1 MTQQDIAFQRLI
13 NQQISDT
20 SFITARDI
28 VAHLG
33 AVQAQDYAMAKWA
46 VGARLPGATD
56 ETIEQAIDAAEIIRT
71 HILRPTWHFV
81 AAADLRWMLALT
93 APHILRRMS
102 TYFQQLG
109 LTDDIRRKSNK
120 IVAKAL
126 EGRQLT
132 REEVMSELGKAGI
145 PTDAM
150 RSMHLMF
157 SAELEG
163 IACNGSR
170 RGKQQ
175 TYALI
180 DERIPAT
187 QPLHK
192 EEALAKLALR
202 YFGSHGPAT
211 LKDYIWWS
219 GLPAADARAGLEMA
233 KSALICEKINGKEY
247 WFSAPQTQAA
257 PAGLVHFLPAFDE
270 FMVAYADRGASLDPS
285 FGKDAIT
292 ANGIFKPVIVVNGR
306 VTGLWKRTV
315 KKDRVAIEPLFFNPV
330 EVLSEDVAAAA
341 VQQFGAF
348 LGLPAEYLSGG

>member
-13 NQQISDT
+13 NQQISRT
-20 SFITARDI
+20 SLVTARDI

-33 AVQAQDYAMAKWA
+33 AMQAQDYAMAKWA

-132 REEVMSELGKAGI
+132 REEVMAELKKAGI
-145 PTDAM
+145 PIDAM

-180 DERIPAT
+180 DERIPTAK
-187 QPLHK
+187 PLHK

-233 KSALICEKINGKEY
+233 KSGLIFEKTGDKEY
-247 WFSAPQTQAA
+247 WFAEPPVHPTPSNA
-257 PAGLVHFLPAFDE
+257 VHFLPAFDE
-270 FMVAYADRGASLDPS
+270 FMVAYTDRSAALDPA
-285 FGKDAIT
+285 FGKDTIT
-292 ANGIFKPVIVVNGR
+292 ANGIFKPVIVVNGK

-315 KKDRVAIEPLFFNPV
+315 KKDRVAIEPLYFNPA
-330 EVLSEDVAAAA
+330 EVPGADVAAAA
-341 VQQFGAF
+341 VQPFGAF
-348 LGLPAEYLSGG
+348 LGLQVEYLSGG